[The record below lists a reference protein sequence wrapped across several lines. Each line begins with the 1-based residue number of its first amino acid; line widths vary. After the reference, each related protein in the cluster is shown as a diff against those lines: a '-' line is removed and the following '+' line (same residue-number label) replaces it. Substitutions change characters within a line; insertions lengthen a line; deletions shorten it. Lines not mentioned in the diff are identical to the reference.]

1 MHPKKLPFTL
11 AGVALLA
18 LLLIAHAAVAV
29 GQRGVLVVVKNSG
42 SRPMSNV
49 LVILGGKQIAL
60 GDIAAGASARGRV
73 VPVADSDVAI
83 SFADG
88 TAATQVVRVDTYVT
102 NGIKGKVDADVA
114 DGQLKGSKADL
125 SVSIL

>member
-1 MHPKKLPFTL
+1 MP
-11 AGVALLA
+11 
-18 LLLIAHAAVAV
+18 
-29 GQRGVLVVVKNSG
+29 
-42 SRPMSNV
+42 NV
-49 LVILGGKQIAL
+49 LVILGGKQITL
-60 GDIAAGASARGRV
+60 GDSAAGASARGRV

-125 SVSIL
+125 SVSILESRTVVHRPPMQWNRKQDRFYFQ